1 MRSCIELQPAAMKH
15 GMENALVIVGPR
27 PGEHTI
33 RTEDV
38 IAKIEEA
45 GDSLATVMMPGIN
58 YLTGQVVCRFTIDYN
73 KLLLFSCQKS
83 RKIIPI
89 ALNGRL

>member
-15 GMENALVIVGPR
+15 GMENALIIVGPR

-38 IAKIEEA
+38 IAKIKEA

-58 YLTGQVVCRFTIDYN
+58 YLTGQVCVFVQVN
-73 KLLLFSCQKS
+73 MLKLFSNYQII
-83 RKIIPI
+83 KIGGI
-89 ALNGRL
+89 L

>member
-1 MRSCIELQPAAMKH
+1 MRSCIELQANAIKH
-15 GMENALVIVGPR
+15 GMEDALLIIGPR
-27 PGEHTI
+27 PGEKTI

-58 YLTGQVVCRFTIDYN
+58 YMTGQVSIINDRLQIESIDFYTTFIVY
-73 KLLLFSCQKS
+73 LFKVFVF
-83 RKIIPI
+83 
-89 ALNGRL
+89 NE

>member
-1 MRSCIELQPAAMKH
+1 MRSCIELQANAIKH
-15 GMENALVIVGPR
+15 GMENALVIIAPR

-38 IAKIEEA
+38 IAKIKEA

-58 YLTGQVVCRFTIDYN
+58 YMTGQVLYVKTRSIERVAASIIDP
-73 KLLLFSCQKS
+73 L
-83 RKIIPI
+83 
-89 ALNGRL
+89 

>member
-1 MRSCIELQPAAMKH
+1 MRSCIELQANAIKH
-15 GMENALVIVGPR
+15 GMENALLIIGPR
-27 PGEHTI
+27 PGEKTI

-58 YLTGQVVCRFTIDYN
+58 YMTGQVSIINDRLQIESIDLRYTTFIVY
-73 KLLLFSCQKS
+73 LFKVFVF
-83 RKIIPI
+83 
-89 ALNGRL
+89 NE

>member
-1 MRSCIELQPAAMKH
+1 MRSCIELQANAIKH
-15 GMENALVIVGPR
+15 GMENALLIIGPR

-38 IAKIEEA
+38 IAKIHEA

-58 YLTGQVVCRFTIDYN
+58 YLTGQVCMNVNNVYSMYTGIN
-73 KLLLFSCQKS
+73 VH
-83 RKIIPI
+83 I
-89 ALNGRL
+89 

>member
-1 MRSCIELQPAAMKH
+1 MSKKDYKQIVSNNSFLCQKYAMRSCIELQANAIKH
-15 GMENALVIVGPR
+15 GMENALLIIAPR

-38 IAKIEEA
+38 IAKIKEA

-58 YLTGQVVCRFTIDYN
+58 YMTGQV
-73 KLLLFSCQKS
+73 L
-83 RKIIPI
+83 
-89 ALNGRL
+89 

>member
-1 MRSCIELQPAAMKH
+1 MKY
-15 GMENALVIVGPR
+15 GMENALIIVAPR

-38 IAKIEEA
+38 IAKIREA

-58 YLTGQVVCRFTIDYN
+58 YLTGQVCA
-73 KLLLFSCQKS
+73 S
-83 RKIIPI
+83 
-89 ALNGRL
+89 

>member
-1 MRSCIELQPAAMKH
+1 MRSCIELQANAIKH
-15 GMENALVIVGPR
+15 GMENALLIIGPR

-38 IAKIEEA
+38 IAKIHED

-58 YLTGQVVCRFTIDYN
+58 YLTGQVCMNVNNVYSMYTG
-73 KLLLFSCQKS
+73 
-83 RKIIPI
+83 KISLMFIFKDI
-89 ALNGRL
+89 

>member
-1 MRSCIELQPAAMKH
+1 MRSCIELQANAIKH
-15 GMENALVIVGPR
+15 GMEDALLIIRPR
-27 PGEHTI
+27 PGEKTI

-58 YLTGQVVCRFTIDYN
+58 YMTGQVPITKDRLHYSGLTWFVNHLSNYLFLMN
-73 KLLLFSCQKS
+73 K
-83 RKIIPI
+83 IGI
-89 ALNGRL
+89 